1 MYTLDILRKD
11 PLQKLDPV
19 KKDLIQTESE
29 FDKNL
34 ILKNLLKELAPLDI
48 QKELIILIQQ
58 DRKTGGSFKELKIF
72 LKKKY

>member
-29 FDKNL
+29 FDK
-34 ILKNLLKELAPLDI
+34 I
-48 QKELIILIQQ
+48 
-58 DRKTGGSFKELKIF
+58 
-72 LKKKY
+72 